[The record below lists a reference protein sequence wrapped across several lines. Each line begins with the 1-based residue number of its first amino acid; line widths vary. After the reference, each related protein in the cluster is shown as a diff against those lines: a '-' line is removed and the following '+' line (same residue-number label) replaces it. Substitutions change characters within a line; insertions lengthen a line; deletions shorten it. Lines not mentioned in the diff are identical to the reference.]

1 MPLIVSYRF
10 LGWVTALKSKCRA
23 HEKEESRLAALHF
36 DQGDVETENICH
48 RKEMEA
54 WKERCKWVGIAK
66 FCFNL
71 QKARRTQKEA
81 TDLVTNDGPRR
92 SPTPPPS
99 WSEEC
104 PEFGSSWIDD

>member
-1 MPLIVSYRF
+1 MPIIVAYRF

-23 HEKEESRLAALHF
+23 QEKEERRLAALHF
-36 DQGDVETENICH
+36 DQGDYVETDKISH
-48 RKEMEA
+48 RIEMKA
-54 WKERCKWVGIAK
+54 WTQRCEWAGFAK

-71 QKARRTQKEA
+71 QNRSHKESNSS
-81 TDLVTNDGPRR
+81 VTSGDPRR

-104 PEFGSSWIDD
+104 PEFGSSWIED